1 MAGEMIA
8 IKEMAELGVK
18 KTTFKIAQHEPRIVF
33 ELGKKFGNFMDL
45 LENIDIIKQEAV
57 YI

>member
-1 MAGEMIA
+1 MIA